1 MNPNVEG
8 LNERDMGV
16 LRHYAQQG
24 NRELYWNY
32 LAQTPGNDGY
42 GTLALGVVRN
52 DNMPGKMANA
62 YAQEYAR
69 SANGRTLSE
78 RGWDNFG
85 ENLVRLDLE
94 QREARMRAGRPDQAL
109 NLPVSDV
116 QRAHDRA
123 FQQVGISPNAWTP
136 RELLEA
142 ARRQGGDQAAQSVWG
157 NMLDNDLH
165 GTRRAFM
172 TTTDIPRY
180 FDDKIHGLTYGGRL
194 LAAFSTAGN
203 MLNNVNPDVVGASSL
218 YYTRDRTNGE
228 WSMVSTGSGMGIPA
242 QWPETNARTLADLND
257 TREVRLERAE
267 ERRQFHPNDPYRNI
281 ARSPGTLAEADTI
294 DGPTR
299 FAAAAPERANRA
311 IDPYGIDVLP
321 PAARERHEQAL
332 AQAQRLGLPEQDT
345 QNLAMAMTRQ
355 VSDNALML
363 RIDDIVAVRGAAT
376 DGGDRIHMMYK
387 PLGDKSPIFNDYVD
401 LNPAIAT
408 PAHEHSQQI
417 VRSQEQRQQTVA
429 QTEDRNQQRGGQ
441 QVG

>member
-1 MNPNVEG
+1 MPG
-8 LNERDMGV
+8 LNERDMEV

-42 GTLALGVVRN
+42 GKLALGVVRN
-52 DNMPGKMANA
+52 DNMPGAVANA
-62 YAQEYAR
+62 YAQQYAR
-69 SANGRTLSE
+69 DNNGRTLNE
-78 RGWDNFG
+78 RDWENFG

-123 FQQVGISPNAWTP
+123 FEHVGISPNAWTP

-142 ARRQGGDQAAQSVWG
+142 ARRQGGDQAAESVWG
-157 NMLDNDLH
+157 NMLDNAALGARRGIVTTADIARYDDRELNAVAYTGRMALAY
-165 GTRRAFM
+165 GTATQMR
-172 TTTDIPRY
+172 D
-180 FDDKIHGLTYGGRL
+180 
-194 LAAFSTAGN
+194 
-203 MLNNVNPDVVGASSL
+203 NVNPDVVGATSF
-218 YYTRDRTNGE
+218 YHMRDRTNGE
-228 WSMVSTGSGMGIPA
+228 WWMVSGGGMGMPVMRR
-242 QWPETNARTLADLND
+242 ETDARALADLND
-257 TREVRLERAE
+257 TREVRLERAA
-267 ERRQFHPNDPYRNI
+267 ERGQFHQNDPYRNI
-281 ARSPGTLAEADTI
+281 ARSPRTLAEADTI

-299 FAAAAPERANRA
+299 FAAAPPERANRA

-321 PAARERHEQAL
+321 PAARERHDQAL

-355 VSDNALML
+355 VGDNALMR
-363 RIDDIVAVRGAAT
+363 RIDDIVAVRGGAA

-387 PLGDKSPIFNDYVD
+387 PFGDKSPIFNDYVD

-417 VRSQEQRQQTVA
+417 ARSQEQRQQTVA
-429 QTEDRNQQRGGQ
+429 QTEDRSQQRGGQ